1 MSRQV
6 LGNMMELDDRALP
19 LTRGQLD
26 IWLAQA
32 SEPGT
37 EWQLGLFVRIEGL
50 VNRQFFEMAICQ
62 ALHEADSTRAAFFE
76 ANGQVF
82 QRVIDYPDIELDF
95 YDLRHSD
102 HPAQE
107 AQMIASSI
115 KHTPM
120 SMTGPLFKFAL
131 FQTRT
136 DECYWFTCCHHLITD
151 GTGMALIGRRI
162 AAIYT
167 AMVSGDP
174 IPAAFFGKLQD
185 LVRSELEYDA
195 SIEYLRDQSY
205 WRNRLPND
213 NELDFQSPRTKCE
226 IESSGQSAPVQL
238 DPLVI
243 ARTKELSKALGI
255 RRSSVPAAAC
265 ALLVHG
271 FSTKGSQ
278 VVFDFPVGR
287 RLHPALK
294 LLPGMIAGVVPLVL
308 SVSPKASVADFC
320 QNADTRIREALKHQR
335 FPVWNLE
342 GDGDTGS
349 RRPES
354 NRVMLNFIPTRLSLD
369 FGGLKGMATYTSYG
383 PQSYFG
389 FHFLG
394 VGEEQV
400 LSTAGSGRPFSS
412 FDSADLAGRLQ
423 RVLAAMTDDP
433 SRSLSSMNVINY
445 REEARLQAWGHRA
458 VLTGP
463 APVRASIPASVA
475 EHAARTPEAV
485 AIRCAGRS
493 MTYREL
499 DDAAN
504 RLAWLLADHGA
515 GRGECVAL
523 LFTRSAEAIV
533 AMLAVLKTGA
543 AYLPIDPAHPAARIE
558 FMLRDAAPVAVITT
572 AESADR
578 LDGFEGRVID
588 VSDPTIDTWLSWPL
602 AGPCPDDIAYRIYTS
617 GTTGV
622 PKGVAITHGSL
633 TRLVASMDPALAGP
647 QQVWA
652 QCHSLAFDAS
662 VWEIFGALLH
672 GGRLVVVPDSVVRSP
687 DELHAL
693 LVAEGVT
700 VLTQTPSAVR
710 VLSPSGLESV
720 ALVVAGEACPVEV
733 VDRWAPGRLMVN
745 AYGPTEATIC
755 AAMSA
760 PLVAGSGAAPIG
772 APVAGAGLFVLDG
785 WLRPVPPGVVG
796 ELYIAG
802 SGVGVGYWRRSGL
815 TASRFVACPFGKP
828 GERMYRTG
836 DLVSWDADGQLHFVG
851 RADEQVKI
859 RGHRI
864 ELGELQT
871 ALAALDGVEQAAVIT
886 REDHAGDKRL
896 VGYICG
902 TTDSAIARAALAEQ
916 LPAHMV
922 PAAIVVIDA
931 LPLTVNGKLNIRALP
946 APEYQDVDSYRAPV
960 GAVEEIL
967 AGLYAEV
974 LGVGRVGAN
983 DSFFDLG
990 GNSLSAMRLVAAIN
1004 ASLAAR
1010 LSVRAVF
1017 EAPTIARLALHITG
1031 REGELAALEPQPR
1044 PQVLPLS
1051 FAQERLWFLNQL
1063 LGASSAAYNM
1073 PVVLRLCGRLDVDA
1087 FGAALADVVTRHES
1101 LRTVFPA
1108 VAGVPQQ
1115 VVVGVEAADFGWAV
1129 VDAAEWSTERLTE
1142 AVGGVVSHAFDLTS
1156 EIPLRATLLRLDE
1169 DEHLLVAVV
1178 HHIAADGWSI
1188 TTLARDLGVAYASR
1202 STSQAPGWAPLPVQY
1217 VDYTLWQ
1224 RALLGDLDDPGS
1236 RLAEQLGYWVDALAH
1251 LPDRLAYPTDRPY
1264 PAVADHRGARVEV
1277 DWPAELQK
1285 KVAEVAREHNATS
1298 FMVVQAALA
1307 VLLSQ
1312 IGASSDV
1319 ALGFPIAGRADP
1331 ALDEVVGFFVNTL
1344 VLRVDVSADPT
1355 VGELLAQVR
1364 RRSLAAYEHQDVP
1377 FEVLVERLNPTRTLA
1392 HHPLFQV
1399 MLGWQ
1404 NYARQGSN
1412 SAANLQLGDLQVT
1425 PLPTETHTARM
1436 DLAFSLDERWNE
1448 DGEPAGIVGAVE
1460 FRTDVFDSVS
1470 IEVLVR
1476 RFQRVLSVMT
1486 ADPEV
1491 QLSSI
1496 DITDEVEHKRL
1507 DEWSHREVLNEPVPF
1522 EFSIPA
1528 LFAAQ
1533 LGRAPDAVAV
1543 SFEDSSLTYRELNE
1557 AANRLAHLL
1566 VGQGVGPGQRVGL
1579 LMARSLAAIVAML
1592 GTLKTG
1598 ACYVAIDPVSPAAR
1612 LELLLADAAPVAVI
1626 TSAALRPRLD
1636 AFDVNVIDIDSAQ
1649 GYSGAEL
1656 RGPQASPQDIA
1667 YLIYTS
1673 GTTGV
1678 PKGVAITHGSLTRLV
1693 ASMDPN
1699 LVGPDH
1705 VWAQC
1710 HSLAFD
1716 FSVWEIWSALLS
1728 GGRLVVVSDS
1738 VVRSP
1743 DELHALLVAERVT
1756 VLSQTPS
1763 AVAAL
1768 SPQGLEPIALLAGG
1782 EMCPVEVVD
1791 RWAPGRLMV
1800 NAYGPTEAT
1809 ICAAMSAPLVAG
1821 SGAAPIGAPVAGAGL
1836 FVLDGWLR
1844 PVPPGVVGELYIA
1857 GSGVGVGY
1865 WRRSGLTA
1873 SRFVACRFGKPGER
1887 MYRTGDLVSWDADGQ
1902 LHFVGRADEQV
1913 KIRGHRIEL
1922 GEIQTALAALDG
1934 VEQAAVITRVDR
1946 AGDKRLVGY
1955 VAGNV
1960 DPDELRTALAQQLP
1974 GYMVPAAIVVIEAWP
1989 LTVSGKLDIAALPA
2003 PDYFGGHY
2011 RAPGSPIEELV
2022 AGIYADI
2029 LDVERVGVDD
2039 SFFEL
2044 GGDSLSTM
2052 RLIAAVNTTL
2062 DYDLPVRALFD
2073 APTVRGLIHQLGT
2086 HATAM
2091 ELFGSVH
2098 GRDAAEVHAND
2109 LRLDKFIDTDILT
2122 AATTLPGPS
2131 VEVRTVLLTGATG
2144 FLGRY
2149 LALKLL
2155 ERMNEVDGT
2164 LICLVRAESNEQ
2176 ARQRLDKTFDSGDP
2190 QLIAH
2195 FQKLAADHLRVLA
2208 GDKAEVNLGLDQQ
2221 TWQQLADTVDLI
2233 VDSAAMVNG
2242 VLPYSALFGPNVAG
2256 TAELI
2261 RIGLTT
2267 KLKAYSYVSTGNV
2280 GDQIE
2285 PSEFTEDADIRVI
2298 CPTRTNDGSYVNG
2311 YGNSKWAGEVLLRE
2325 AHEAC
2330 RLPVAVF
2337 RCDMILA
2344 DTTYAGQLNVSDM
2357 FTRMVLS
2364 VMATGVAPASF
2375 FPPDPDGNRQRTHFD
2390 ALPVEFIAEAVA
2402 ALGAQVLDGF
2412 ETYHVMNPHDDGI
2425 GLDEYVDW
2433 LIEAGYSIERIDD
2446 IGQWEKRFETAL
2458 RTLPDRQRLHS
2469 VQPVLALRDS
2479 GYLDYLR
2486 PVFTP
2491 VYDTVGTG
2499 VKGEGPGPFCFPQT
2513 ATAGAYV
2520 LLAVVGQGEG
2530 SNCEF
2535 SAVTYGGH
2543 AMTPLGQVYLDN
2555 DYTHGTL
2562 ELFGLANAP
2571 GGQQT
2576 VSFTGTAGGY
2586 VVANTISYQNIS
2598 WASLITNSAYRT
2610 GAGGA
2615 LSQTVTLEFGQLI
2628 VQVFANQGSA
2638 TMCSPSGGTN
2648 RWLQTTVSDAK
2659 IGLAINEAT
2668 AATTFTAD
2676 LSGTDYWAGIAVQLG
2691 RPSIAEPMRGSY
2703 GPADLFRA
2711 AVRKAKIGP
2720 INDIPRVTPEVIL
2733 KYVTDLQLLGLL

>member
-1 MSRQV
+1 
-6 LGNMMELDDRALP
+6 MELDDHALP
-19 LTRGQLD
+19 LTRGQLN

-32 SEPGT
+32 SQPGT
-37 EWQLGLFVRIEGL
+37 EWQLGLFVRIGGL
-50 VNRQFFEMAICQ
+50 VNRHYLERAIYQ

-82 QRVIDYPDIELDF
+82 QRVIAYPDVEVEF
-95 YDLRHSD
+95 YDLSHSD
-102 HPAQE
+102 HPVQE
-107 AQMIASSI
+107 AEIIASSI
-115 KHTPM
+115 QHTPM
-120 SMTGPLFKFAL
+120 PMAGPLFKFAL

-136 DECYWFTCCHHLITD
+136 DECYWFTCCHHLIVD
-151 GTGMALIGRRI
+151 GTGIALIGRRI
-162 AAIYT
+162 ATIYT
-167 AMVSGDP
+167 AMVSGVP
-174 IPAAFFGKLQD
+174 FPAAFFGTLQD
-185 LVRSELEYDA
+185 LVRSELEYDS
-195 SIEYLRDQSY
+195 SIEYLSDQAY
-205 WRNRLPND
+205 WEENLPQD
-213 NELDFQSPRTKCE
+213 NELGFQSSQAKRE
-226 IESSGQSAPVQL
+226 LEMSGPSDPVQL
-238 DPLVI
+238 DSLVI
-243 ARTKELSKALGI
+243 ARATQLSKALGI
-255 RRSSVPAAAC
+255 RRSSVTAAAC

-271 FSTKGSQ
+271 FSTEGSQ

-287 RLHPALK
+287 RVHPALK

-308 SVSPKASVADFC
+308 TVPPEASAADFC
-320 QNADTRIREALKHQR
+320 QHADTRIREALKHQR
-335 FPVWNLE
+335 FPVSNLE
-342 GDGDTGS
+342 GGGDIGV
-349 RRPES
+349 RRRVS
-354 NRVMLNFIPTRLSLD
+354 NRVVLNFVPARLSFD
-369 FGGLKGMATYTSYG
+369 FAGLKGIATYTSYG
-383 PQSYFG
+383 PEGYFA
-389 FHFLG
+389 FNFLG
-394 VGEEQV
+394 VGEEQIV
-400 LSTAGSGRPFSS
+400 STAGAGRPFSS

-433 SRSLSSMNVINY
+433 NRSLSSMNVIND
-445 REEARLQAWGHRA
+445 REEAELQDRGHRS

-463 APVRASIPASVA
+463 AQVRASIPASLSEQAV
-475 EHAARTPEAV
+475 RTPEAV

-499 DDAAN
+499 DEAAD

-515 GRGECVAL
+515 GPGECVAL

-543 AYLPIDPAHPAARIE
+543 AFLPIDPAHPAARIE

-572 AESADR
+572 AESAER

-588 VSDPTIDTWLSWPL
+588 VSDPSIDTWLSRAL
-602 AGPCPDDIAYRIYTS
+602 AGPSPDDIAYRIYTS

-633 TRLVASMDPALAGP
+633 TGLVASMDPALAGP
-647 QQVWA
+647 QHVWA

-672 GGRLVVVPDSVVRSP
+672 GGRLVVLPDTVVRSP

-693 LVAEGVT
+693 LVAERVT
-700 VLTQTPSAVR
+700 VLTQTPSAVG
-710 VLSPSGLESV
+710 VFSPLGLESV

-733 VDRWAPGRLMVN
+733 VDRWAPGRVMVN
-745 AYGPTEATIC
+745 AYGPTETTIC

-760 PLVAGSGAAPIG
+760 PLMAGSGAAPIG
-772 APVAGAGLFVLDG
+772 APVAGAALFVLDG

-796 ELYIAG
+796 ELYVAG

-828 GERMYRTG
+828 GARMYRTG
-836 DLVSWDADGQLHFVG
+836 DLVSWDADGQLHYIG

-864 ELGELQT
+864 ELGEIQA

-886 REDHAGDKRL
+886 REDRAGDKYL
-896 VGYICG
+896 VGYVCG
-902 TTDSAIARAALAEQ
+902 TTDSAIARAILAEQ
-916 LPAHMV
+916 LPGHMV

-931 LPLTVNGKLNIRALP
+931 LPLTVNGKLDIRALP
-946 APEYQDVDSYRAPV
+946 APEYHSVDSYRAPT

-967 AGLYAEV
+967 AAIYAEV
-974 LGVGRVGAN
+974 LGLGRVGVN

-990 GNSLSAMRLVAAIN
+990 GDSLSAMRLVAAVN
-1004 ASLAAR
+1004 SNLAVC

-1017 EAPTIARLALHITG
+1017 EAPTIAQLALHISG
-1031 REGELAALEPQPR
+1031 REGGLAALEVQPR

-1051 FAQERLWFLNQL
+1051 FAQERLWFLDQL

-1073 PVVLRLCGRLDVDA
+1073 PVALRLCGRLDVDA
-1087 FGAALADVVTRHES
+1087 LGAALADVVTRHES

-1115 VVVGVEAADFGWAV
+1115 VVIGAEDADIGWAV
-1129 VDAAEWSTERLTE
+1129 VDATDWSAGRLAE
-1142 AVGGVVSHAFDLTS
+1142 AVGGITSHAFDLTS
-1156 EIPLRATLLRLDE
+1156 EIPLRATLLRVDE
-1169 DEHLLVAVV
+1169 DEHLFVAVV

-1188 TTLARDLGVAYASR
+1188 TPLARDLGVAYASR
-1202 STSQAPGWAPLPVQY
+1202 CTSQAPEWAPLPVQY
-1217 VDYTLWQ
+1217 VDYALWQ

-1236 RLAEQLGYWVDALAH
+1236 RLAEQLAYWVDALAD
-1251 LPDRLAYPTDRPY
+1251 LPDRLALATDRPY
-1264 PAVADHRGARVEV
+1264 PTVADYRGATVEV
-1277 DWPAELQK
+1277 DWPAELQQQ
-1285 KVAEVAREHNATS
+1285 VARIAREHNATS

-1312 IGASSDV
+1312 ICASSDV

-1331 ALDEVVGFFVNTL
+1331 VLDELVGFFVNTL
-1344 VLRVDVSADPT
+1344 VLRVDVSEDPT
-1355 VGELLAQVR
+1355 VAELLAQVR
-1364 RRSLAAYEHQDVP
+1364 RRSVAAYEHQDVP
-1377 FEVLVERLNPTRTLA
+1377 FEVLVERLNPTRSLA

-1399 MLGWQ
+1399 MLAWQ
-1404 NYARQGSN
+1404 NYARQGNN
-1412 SAANLQLGDLQVT
+1412 SATNLQLGDLQVT
-1425 PLPTETHTARM
+1425 PVPADTHTARM
-1436 DLAFSLDERWNE
+1436 DLAFSLAERWGE

-1460 FRTDVFDSVS
+1460 FRTDVFDSAS
-1470 IEVLVR
+1470 IDVLVR
-1476 RFQRVLSVMT
+1476 QLQRVLAVMT

-1491 QLSSI
+1491 RLSSI
-1496 DITDEVEHKRL
+1496 DVLDELEHAHL
-1507 DEWSHREVLNEPVPF
+1507 DEWGHRGVLNEPVPV
-1522 EFSIPA
+1522 EYSIPA

-1543 SFEDSSLTYRELNE
+1543 SFEDWSLTYRELNE

-1566 VGQGVGPGQRVGL
+1566 VGQGIGPGQCVGL
-1579 LMARSLAAIVAML
+1579 LIERSVAAIVAML
-1592 GTLKTG
+1592 GVLKTG
-1598 ACYVAIDPVSPAAR
+1598 AGYMAIDPESPAAR
-1612 LELLLADAAPVAVI
+1612 TKVILADAAPVAVI
-1626 TSAALRPRLD
+1626 TSSALRPRLD
-1636 AFDVNVIDIDSAQ
+1636 AFDVSVIDIQEAQ

-1656 RGPQASPQDIA
+1656 GGPQASPQDIA

-1693 ASMDPN
+1693 ASMDPG
-1699 LVGPDH
+1699 LAGPDH

-1728 GGRLVVVSDS
+1728 GGRLVVVPDS

-1743 DELHALLVAERVT
+1743 DELYALLVGERVT

-1763 AVAAL
+1763 ALAAL
-1768 SPQGLEPIALLAGG
+1768 SPQGLQPIALLVGG
-1782 EMCPVEVVD
+1782 EACPVEVVD
-1791 RWAPGRLMV
+1791 RWAPGRVMV
-1800 NAYGPTEAT
+1800 NAYGPTETT
-1809 ICAAMSAPLVAG
+1809 ICAAMSASLMAG
-1821 SGAAPIGAPVAGAGL
+1821 SGAAPIGAPVAGAAL

-1844 PVPPGVVGELYIA
+1844 PVPPGVVGELYVA

-1873 SRFVACRFGKPGER
+1873 SRFVACPFGKPGAR

-1902 LHFVGRADEQV
+1902 LHYIGRADEQV

-1922 GEIQTALAALDG
+1922 GEIQAALAALDG
-1934 VEQAAVITRVDR
+1934 VEQAAVITREDR

-1955 VAGNV
+1955 VTGDV
-1960 DPDELRTALAQQLP
+1960 DPGELRTALVQQLP

-2003 PDYFGGHY
+2003 PDYFGSQY
-2011 RAPGSPIEELV
+2011 QAPGSPIEELM

-2029 LDVERVGVDD
+2029 LDMERVGVDD
-2039 SFFEL
+2039 SFFDL
-2044 GGDSLSTM
+2044 GGDSLSAM
-2052 RLIAAVNTTL
+2052 RLIAAINATL
-2062 DYDLPVRALFD
+2062 DIDLPVRALFD
-2073 APTVRGLIHQLGT
+2073 APTVRNLIHQLGAQ
-2086 HATAM
+2086 ATAM
-2091 ELFGSVH
+2091 ELFASVH
-2098 GRDAAEVHAND
+2098 GRNAAELHASD
-2109 LRLDKFIDTDILT
+2109 LTLDKFIDTEILT

-2131 VEVRTVLLTGATG
+2131 AEVRTVLLTGATG

-2149 LALKLL
+2149 LALELL
-2155 ERMNEVDGT
+2155 ERLNEVDGT

-2190 QLIAH
+2190 QLVAH

-2242 VLPYSALFGPNVAG
+2242 VLPYSELFGPNVAG

-2267 KLKAYSYVSTGNV
+2267 KLKSYSYVSTGNV

-2285 PSEFTEDADIRVI
+2285 PSQFTEDADIRVI
-2298 CPTRTNDGSYVNG
+2298 CPIRTNDGSYVNG

-2325 AHEAC
+2325 ANELC

-2337 RCDMILA
+2337 RCDTILA

-2458 RTLPDRQRLHS
+2458 RALPDRQRQHS
-2469 VQPVLALRDS
+2469 VQPVLVLRDS
-2479 GYLDYLR
+2479 GYLDYQR

-2491 VYDTVGTG
+2491 VYDAVGTG
-2499 VKGEGPGPFCFPQT
+2499 VKGQGPGPFSFHQT

-2520 LLAVVGQGEG
+2520 QLAVVGQGEG
-2530 SNCEF
+2530 SDCEF

-2543 AMTPLGQVYLDN
+2543 AMTPLGQVHLDN
-2555 DYTHGTL
+2555 DVAHGTL

-2571 GGQQT
+2571 GGQQS

-2598 WASLITNSAYRT
+2598 GVSPITNSAYRA
-2610 GAGGA
+2610 GSGGA
-2615 LSQTVTLEFGQLI
+2615 LSHTVTPEFGQLI
-2628 VQVFANQGSA
+2628 VQVFANHGSA
-2638 TMCSPSGGTN
+2638 TMSSLSGGIN
-2648 RWLQTTVSDAK
+2648 RWLQTTGSDAK

-2668 AATTFTAD
+2668 AATTFTAN
-2676 LSGTDYWAGIAVQLG
+2676 LNGTDYWAGIAVQLG
-2691 RPSIAEPMRGSY
+2691 RTSIAEPMRGSY
-2703 GPADLFRA
+2703 GPTDRFRA

-2720 INDIPRVTPEVIL
+2720 INDIPRVTPEVII
-2733 KYVTDLQLLGLL
+2733 KYITDLQLLGLL